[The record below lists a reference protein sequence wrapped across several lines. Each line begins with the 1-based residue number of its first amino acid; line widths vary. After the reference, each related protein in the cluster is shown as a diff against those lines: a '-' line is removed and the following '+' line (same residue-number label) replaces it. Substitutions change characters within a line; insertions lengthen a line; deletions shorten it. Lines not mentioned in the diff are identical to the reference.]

1 MSGPVITPIDG
12 SLIAA
17 LFFCTIDYWLSHRRG
32 DMTPLWQRA
41 ANAVWH
47 MSPGD
52 FLQIVL
58 LLVAAALVFPPDLE
72 RKPGWPF
79 HDGRRSNLQQINR
92 ALHYYQKDFG
102 TFPPLY
108 LSDANGQRL
117 HSWRT
122 LLLPYFEAGALY
134 KIYQQNEAWDG
145 PNNSK
150 LKDAGVYFYF
160 SSAGANNDHG
170 YFKPPGLTHFL
181 AATGPGSAW
190 GKNPQYDPSGPSLM
204 IVECPESTIYW
215 HEPRDL
221 ANPPTFAP
229 RTRPWYSMRSDRS
242 YGRWALYSNGSVEFF
257 PDGVPT
263 LYAPAYQDFQPS
275 IRFTNWRWFLL
286 AAEMIAL
293 GCAAWQSCEML
304 RQSQT
309 RRRTVIASAIVIPI
323 ATLISPIVSI
333 LSPLALGVSLI
344 ACRRISALGMVVVA
358 FYAWYLLLHLPPIH
372 VFFAHT
378 DGSITEEMLEVFLV
392 LIPVAAIPL
401 VASLGTNKP
410 RVGFYTLILALACLQ
425 PFRPW

>member
-47 MSPGD
+47 ISPGD
-52 FLQIVL
+52 FIQIVL
-58 LLVAAALVFPPDLE
+58 LLVAAAFLFPRDLE
-72 RKPGWPF
+72 PNLKWPYD
-79 HDGRRSNLQQINR
+79 DGRRSNLRQISK
-92 ALHYYQKDFG
+92 ALYYYQKDFG
-102 TFPPLY
+102 TLPPQY
-108 LSDANGQRL
+108 VTDANGQRM
-117 HSWRT
+117 HSWRV
-122 LLLPYFEAGALY
+122 LLLPYLEATAVNSRYLR
-134 KIYQQNEAWDG
+134 NEPWDS
-145 PNNSK
+145 PNNITAKEWS
-150 LKDAGVYFYF
+150 LYQFTSVAAAHSED
-160 SSAGANNDHG
+160 G
-170 YFKPPGLTHFL
+170 YRQPPGLTQFL
-181 AATGPGSAW
+181 AVTGPGSAW

-215 HEPRDL
+215 SQPRDL

-275 IRFTNWRWFLL
+275 IRLTNWRWFLL

-309 RRRTVIASAIVIPI
+309 RRRTVIAGAIVITI
-323 ATLISPIVSI
+323 ATLLTPIVPV
-333 LSPLALGVSLI
+333 LSPLALGVGLI
-344 ACRRISALGMVVVA
+344 ACRRINAFGIVVVA
-358 FYAWYLLLHLPPIH
+358 HYVWYLLIQVPPIH
-372 VFFAHT
+372 GFFAHT
-378 DGSITEEMLEVFLV
+378 DGEVADEVHEVFLV
-392 LIPVAAIPL
+392 LVPVAAIPL